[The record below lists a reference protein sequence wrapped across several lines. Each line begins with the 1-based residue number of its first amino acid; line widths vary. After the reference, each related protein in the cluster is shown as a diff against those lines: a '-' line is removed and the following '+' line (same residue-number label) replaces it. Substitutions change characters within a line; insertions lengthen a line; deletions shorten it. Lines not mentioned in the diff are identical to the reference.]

1 MEKLE
6 YKNEDVKVILHYNP
20 SIFLQQV
27 VCHSVFLE
35 NI

>member
-20 SIFLQQV
+20 SIFLQHKSFVTQ
-27 VCHSVFLE
+27 CF
-35 NI
+35 